1 MGRPFYPLFLLPVPF
16 AAMVERS
23 QKEVWKLTP
32 WLVLILLL
40 GNFILMAFDAR
51 EITSGQRIIR
61 VWTQTVADFV
71 QSPVTSISSGVT
83 RYFSS
88 IANLRSAQDENTK
101 LQEQVYQLQLQIEST
116 KGLSEENQ
124 RLKALLDFKDQSKLK
139 VLPARIIGRDPSV
152 WFDSSIISRGS
163 LDGVKLNMPVVA
175 NGGLV
180 GRITAVSPL
189 TSQVDLVTRDK
200 SGLGAVI
207 GEIGSSTAL
216 GVVAGTSKRDL
227 LEMKYVSGSTEVEVG
242 QAVFTTGQDG
252 IYPPGIKIGDI
263 VQIISG
269 SATTPHQIFIQPPA
283 KLGSMQEVGVLLYE
297 PPPRIPFEQKLTP
310 PTKEKK

>member
-1 MGRPFYPLFLLPVPF
+1 
-16 AAMVERS
+16 MVERS

-51 EITSGQRIIR
+51 EITSGQRVIR
-61 VWTQTVADFV
+61 AWTQTLADFV
-71 QSPVTSISSGVT
+71 QSPVTTITASVSN
-83 RYFSS
+83 YFTS
-88 IANLRSAQDENTK
+88 IANLRSAQDENSQLKQQVEELK
-101 LQEQVYQLQLQIEST
+101 LQLASQE
-116 KGLSEENQ
+116 GLTSENE
-124 RLKALLDFKDQSKLK
+124 RLKSLLDLKEQSKYK
-139 VLPARIIGRDPSV
+139 VLTARIIGRDPSI
-152 WFDSSIISRGS
+152 WFDSSIINRGS

-180 GRITAVSPL
+180 GRVTAVSPL
-189 TSQVDLVTRDK
+189 TAQVDLITRDK

-227 LEMKYVSGSTEVEVG
+227 LEMKYVAGTIDVQIG

-252 IYPPGIKIGDI
+252 IYPPGIKVGEI

-269 SATTPHQIFIQPPA
+269 SATTPHQIFIQPAA

-297 PPPRIPFEQKLTP
+297 PQPPQPFENKITTP
-310 PTKEKK
+310 GKVKK